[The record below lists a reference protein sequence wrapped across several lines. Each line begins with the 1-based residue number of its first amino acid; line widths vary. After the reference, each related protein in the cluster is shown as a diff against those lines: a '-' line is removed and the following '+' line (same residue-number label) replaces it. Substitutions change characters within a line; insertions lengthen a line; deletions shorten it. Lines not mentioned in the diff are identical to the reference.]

1 MFLSSPTMR
10 TPSNSIILPE
20 FWLQSL
26 QQDFKRRST
35 YLFNLHR
42 AVFTIFSDELC
53 SDEGDAA
60 LKEFDLSKLAKVIG
74 AQPEKAD
81 ECETNR
87 DFTSG
92 LGSDSDS
99 QESFVTAKEC
109 ESVDL
114 DETQCLEHTS
124 IADACRLADVHETTS
139 SKSKKKR
146 NRKKIKTS
154 QGTQKNEQVPER
166 KNSVNGGRYSQ
177 ASILTDTTQN
187 SVELQPKAQANK
199 PPANTQNC
207 SSSRKKGSK
216 KK

>member
-1 MFLSSPTMR
+1 MR

-26 QQDFKRRST
+26 QQDFKKWST

-92 LGSDSDS
+92 LDSDSDS

-114 DETQCLEHTS
+114 DDTPCLEHTS
-124 IADACRLADVHETTS
+124 IADKYRAYVNETSATS

-146 NRKKIKTS
+146 KRRRKSKTS
-154 QGTQKNEQVPER
+154 QGTQKKEQIPER
-166 KNSVNGGRYSQ
+166 KNSVNGRRYSQ

-187 SVELQPKAQANK
+187 SVELPPKAQANK

-207 SSSRKKGSK
+207 SSSRKKASK